1 MRVPGE
7 RQSAETL
14 SFNVQICGS
23 REGSKEYMDFDI
35 KKFEQYRENNC
46 LEVKKAGGGLPNS
59 LWDTYS
65 AMANCYGGIILLGVA
80 ENEDGSFSTTGLRD
94 VEKLRK

>member
-35 KKFEQYRENNC
+35 KNNC
-46 LEVKKAGGGLPNS
+46 LEVKKAS
-59 LWDTYS
+59 
-65 AMANCYGGIILLGVA
+65 
-80 ENEDGSFSTTGLRD
+80 
-94 VEKLRK
+94 